1 MSLPSWKSIGH
12 QQGPTAD
19 PVSETQYLH
28 DGESKKI
35 KKSKVQIKIL
45 SSPRQTS
52 RLKVPPRTTSGPA

>member
-19 PVSETQYLH
+19 PVSETQYLQS
-28 DGESKKI
+28 GESDN